1 MYLGKVDYSRNG
13 RTIQQELNKELAG
26 WLGKDGNLLHIP
38 TSKLGKP
45 VTGWRKRAAGGKNM
59 LNILRNVLT
68 SAGRSE
74 EKTLWISSSYP
85 AKCGLPAKLC
95 LAVGS
100 FSFRYSTTKI
110 KPCRSQKEQFI
121 LTSLENSQHEAQEP
135 RQTYQKHK
143 ESYQISRKKGQYT
156 CGASTCHSAGSP
168 SNNTNNLPRI

>member
-1 MYLGKVDYSRNG
+1 MYLGKVNHSRYG
-13 RTIQQELNKELAG
+13 RTIQQELNKKLAG

-95 LAVGS
+95 LAVDS

-135 RQTYQKHK
+135 RQTYQKYK
-143 ESYQISRKKGQYT
+143 ENYQISREKGP
-156 CGASTCHSAGSP
+156 ASTCHSTGSP
-168 SNNTNNLPRI
+168 SNNANNLPRI